1 MRINKFIKIK
11 SVAILVFMLCA
22 FVIISCSNKNDS
34 TQNTTAKNARNATA
48 DKISVVATIFPEYDW
63 VREIAGDTE
72 KIEITLLMQ
81 SGVDM
86 HSFQPSVDDM
96 IKIANCNLFIYA
108 GGESDAW
115 VEDALKNARNKNMVV
130 VNLLETLGDMAK
142 KEEVV
147 EGMQE
152 DEHDHDE
159 HAHHDDEGEHE
170 SEEHDEDEHH
180 HEDEEALDEHVWLSL
195 RNAEFFVNV
204 LAEQLGKLDTEN
216 AATYKSNAYNYIAK
230 LSALDD
236 EYKAA
241 VQNAERDTLLFC
253 DRFPF
258 RYLVDDYG
266 LRYYAAF
273 VGCSAETEASFET
286 VAFLSKKTDEL
297 LLSNVITIEGTT
309 HKIAETVIANTSGKN
324 QNVLVL
330 DSMQSVN
337 LRDIANGASYIGI
350 MQKNLDVLKRALN

>member
-1 MRINKFIKIK
+1 MRINKFIKII
-11 SVAILVFMLCA
+11 VACVFVMCA
-22 FVIISCSNKNDS
+22 FVIISCGNKNNG

-130 VNLLETLGDMAK
+130 VNLLESLGDMAK

-159 HAHHDDEGEHE
+159 H
-170 SEEHDEDEHH
+170 EHH

-216 AATYKSNAYNYIAK
+216 AATYKSNADNYIAK
-230 LSALDD
+230 LSTLDD